1 MDIYLLAQ
9 NDTWRFDTS
18 VTDQYRITVTCD
30 DGKTG
35 GTTTATTLISLLSN
49 QAPVI
54 SNVPRTFKLVAG
66 QPANALFPALKG
78 THSTE
83 VWSCNTIKKFFFI
96 KKLYVL
102 VTNIF
107 CVSKLILWYPNLSSI
122 NMATRFKIGMYL
134 MDKEKRY

>member
-66 QPANALFPALKG
+66 
-78 THSTE
+78 
-83 VWSCNTIKKFFFI
+83 
-96 KKLYVL
+96 
-102 VTNIF
+102 
-107 CVSKLILWYPNLSSI
+107 
-122 NMATRFKIGMYL
+122 
-134 MDKEKRY
+134 

>member
-54 SNVPRTFKLVAG
+54 SNVPRTFKLVAE
-66 QPANALFPALKG
+66 QPANASCPGFQPLTVFFSSDEMNYKINEIHVKTHVSIVCMVMPNFNSALK
-78 THSTE
+78 
-83 VWSCNTIKKFFFI
+83 V
-96 KKLYVL
+96 Y
-102 VTNIF
+102 
-107 CVSKLILWYPNLSSI
+107 ILFYI
-122 NMATRFKIGMYL
+122 I
-134 MDKEKRY
+134 